1 MTFKIEAVTVLP
13 AVVLLVLS
21 GYLSFIAL
29 RIADPRWTNALLIV
43 GLGCF
48 FGGIVF
54 SLSWFYYWAIRKG
67 MHE

>member
-13 AVVLLVLS
+13 AIVLLVLS
-21 GYLSFIAL
+21 GYLSFIAVHVTDL
-29 RIADPRWTNALLIV
+29 PWRHTLLIV

-54 SLSWFYYWAIRKG
+54 SLVWFYFWAIRKG
-67 MHE
+67 IHV